1 MVISTAQMN
10 KSYYAAPRCPGTL
23 KDGFSSYNPSTLRSL
38 FNGKSVFHVL
48 PEPALGIAWEK
59 AVVNE
64 THFGEQQWFRMHLKK
79 NVLVPDPKGGWML
92 KTVFSGSGNVNFP
105 LEQAANEHLCLQLAA
120 QVFELETVPNALMF
134 FPDGQP
140 ALICKYLNSVYPQ
153 NNYLEGYIDF
163 VELMG
168 ATYKEMSGRMMRE
181 YSFQHLA
188 VLIDK
193 LVSASLIA
201 KERFFAQV
209 VFSWLVSNGEAHL
222 KNYGLVK
229 TDRSDYVM
237 APVMNVMCTQIH
249 QPGPE
254 ISAPG
259 GLFAGDRD
267 TAEFR
272 EYGHYTRNE
281 FSAFG
286 ARIGLLPNRVDKI
299 LNKFVEGRILAVE
312 LIEKAFLPDE
322 VKSSFRYFLLEKLSR
337 L

>member
-1 MVISTAQMN
+1 MN
-10 KSYYAAPRCPGTL
+10 RSYYAAPRCPGTL
-23 KDGFSSYNPSTLRSL
+23 KDGFTSYNPSTLRSL

-48 PEPALGIAWEK
+48 PGPALGTEWDEA
-59 AVVNE
+59 AVKDL
-64 THFGEQQWFRMHLKK
+64 HFGGQQWYRMQLRK
-79 NVLVPDPKGGWML
+79 NVPVPDPRGGWML
-92 KTVFSGSGNVNFP
+92 KTVFPGAGNVNFP
-105 LEQAANEHLCLQLAA
+105 LEQAANEHLCLQLAS
-120 QVFELETVPNALMF
+120 QVFDLETVPNALIF

-140 ALICKYLNSVYPQ
+140 ALICKYLNSAYPQ
-153 NNYLEGYIDF
+153 SNYLRGYVDF

-168 ATYKEMSGRMMRE
+168 TTYKEMSARMMRE
-181 YSFQHLA
+181 YSYQHLA

-193 LVSASLIA
+193 LVSASVIT

-209 VFSWLVSNGEAHL
+209 VFSWLVSNGDAHL

-259 GLFAGDRD
+259 GLFSGDRN
-267 TAEFR
+267 TPEFR
-272 EYGHYTRNE
+272 ESGHYTRSE
-281 FSAFG
+281 FSIFG
-286 ARIGLLPNRVDKI
+286 ARIGLLPNRIDKI
-299 LNKFVEGRILAVE
+299 LNKFTEGRILAVE
-312 LIEKAFLPDE
+312 LIERAFLPEE
-322 VKSSFRYFLLEKLSR
+322 VKNSFRYFLLERLSR